1 MVTEAFTFCG
11 LENSAAGTKKEWPGF
26 LPATLSNQAFA
37 LLRGGEVDGFGAA
50 GVSFGVEADAL
61 TFGQGAHAG
70 LLNGCGVDEY
80 VLAAAVRRDKAEAFS
95 GIEELHCSN
104 LRRHVT
110 FLIMQK
116 KRPSE
121 MPGRR
126 EKLGKRKRRIGNRF
140 LRSAMRTHS
149 HAKHFHAKTLHA

>member
-1 MVTEAFTFCG
+1 MDGF
-11 LENSAAGTKKEWPGF
+11 SSSRTKKEWPGF
-26 LPATLSNQAFA
+26 LLATLFNLAFA
-37 LLRGGEVDGFGAA
+37 FLRGGEVDGFGAA
-50 GVSFGVEADAL
+50 GVGFGVEADAL

-110 FLIMQK
+110 FLIYAK
-116 KRPSE
+116 KAP
-121 MPGRR
+121 
-126 EKLGKRKRRIGNRF
+126 KRNAG
-140 LRSAMRTHS
+140 TP
-149 HAKHFHAKTLHA
+149 